1 MTRSSHKSG
10 ERAGA
15 GSGPMLPI
23 ENETARGLSFAH
35 VMVMAIDQQ
44 NRETAAVARAL
55 ARLLIDR
62 GLIGE
67 EEWGKEVERPAQPGY
82 CSDSA

>member
-1 MTRSSHKSG
+1 MPESRHESG

-44 NRETAAVARAL
+44 NRETASIARAL

-62 GLIGE
+62 GLMGE
-67 EEWGKEVERPAQPGY
+67 EEWENEVERQAQPGY
-82 CSDSA
+82 